1 MLIYRDGRFQETLEV
16 GCHRHSRRRRTTV
29 RVSVRPRLVPV
40 PAQEVLTSEGLS
52 MKISLVATCR
62 THDPRMWHEAVE
74 DPDTFLYSAMQIGL
88 QAVAG
93 RSLDALTKDRELIGD
108 EVLAAAAFAAQQV
121 GISLDS
127 VAVRDLMLPVEVRK
141 AAAEVAIARSQG
153 LAALERARPEVA
165 ATRASTRRRSAP
177 TILHFCS
184 SACCKPQRQAGP
196 LSCSTDRPSLSQA
209 TFSVRALARRELTI
223 RAHLL
228 PSPLGLMRNECQFYA
243 VTTGARVSPPVW
255 QRS

>member
-1 MLIYRDGRFQETLEV
+1 MRITVQEWERVLIYRDGRFQETLEV
-16 GCHRHSRRRRTTV
+16 GRHRRRRTTV

-62 THDPRMWHEAVE
+62 THDPRTWHEAVE

-165 ATRASTRRRSAP
+165 ATRALVNAAKVCADNPALLQLRMLQAAETGGAPIVLNGSSIPRPGYVSRAESGST
-177 TILHFCS
+177 
-184 SACCKPQRQAGP
+184 
-196 LSCSTDRPSLSQA
+196 
-209 TFSVRALARRELTI
+209 
-223 RAHLL
+223 
-228 PSPLGLMRNECQFYA
+228 
-243 VTTGARVSPPVW
+243 
-255 QRS
+255 

>member
-1 MLIYRDGRFQETLEV
+1 MRITVQEWERVLIYRDGRFQETLEV
-16 GCHRHSRRRRTTV
+16 GRHRRRRTTV

-74 DPDTFLYSAMQIGL
+74 DPDAFLYSAMQIGL
-88 QAVAG
+88 RDAVAG
-93 RSLDALTKDRELIGD
+93 RSLDALTADRELIGD

-165 ATRASTRRRSAP
+165 ATRALVNAAKVCADNPALLQLRMLQAAETGGA
-177 TILHFCS
+177 TIVLNGS
-184 SACCKPQRQAGP
+184 SIP
-196 LSCSTDRPSLSQA
+196 RP
-209 TFSVRALARRELTI
+209 
-223 RAHLL
+223 
-228 PSPLGLMRNECQFYA
+228 G
-243 VTTGARVSPPVW
+243 
-255 QRS
+255 